1 MGNCFR
7 VRGFVYNVETRDITQ
22 FEGTGTLFDV
32 LAQLVYYTSRFRDVI
47 QQVVIEQVLDED
59 ICVENAVLE
68 ELSILAA
75 DPSVDLDEEERRLRQ
90 KYDSYYR
97 GEYSPPKVK
106 LEHEG
111 GVLKRII
118 IEAGE

>member
-7 VRGFVYNVETRDITQ
+7 VRGFVYDVGSRDIRQ

-32 LAQLVYYTSRFRDVI
+32 LAQLVYYTNRFRDII

-75 DPSVDLDEEERRLRQ
+75 DPSADLHEEERRLRQ
-90 KYDSYYR
+90 KYDSLYR
-97 GEYSPPKVK
+97 GEYQPPKVK

-118 IEAGE
+118 IEWGG